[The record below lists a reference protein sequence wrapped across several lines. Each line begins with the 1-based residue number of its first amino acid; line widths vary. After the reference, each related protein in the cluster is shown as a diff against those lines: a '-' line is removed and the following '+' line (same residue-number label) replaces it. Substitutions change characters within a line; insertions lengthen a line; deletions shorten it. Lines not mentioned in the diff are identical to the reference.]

1 MTIDVTPNRLTASE
15 ASARLADGSL
25 SAEALVSACLRCVEE
40 RDSVVGAWEYL
51 DPDAALHQAKM
62 RDGEP
67 RRSPLH
73 GIPVAIKDYI
83 DTVDMPTGY
92 GSPIY
97 AGHRPAADAACVALL
112 REAGAVIVGK
122 TVTTEFAAVTPGK
135 TANPHNP
142 EHTPG
147 GSSSGSAA
155 AVADFQATLALGTQT
170 VGSTIRP
177 AAYCGAVGFKPTYH
191 TFSLAGVKAQA
202 ETMDTLGLLARTV
215 DDVILLSDALLG
227 ARPAFDVPTSDGAPR
242 LAFCRSPQWPD
253 AHPRTVEVMSEAI
266 AIAQAAGATVADLD
280 LPLSFDAALDAHWTI
295 LGFEFARVLSYE
307 RTARRDLL
315 SDGLV
320 DLLDRG
326 MAIPVA
332 DYRAALDRA
341 RGCRAEI
348 AALLQG
354 FDAILTPA
362 AGGPAPAGLKSR
374 TDLLFQRLWT
384 VLHLPAITLPGFTD
398 EAGLPVGVQLVGA
411 HGADGDLLAVAR
423 WFETALARAL
433 S

>member
-1 MTIDVTPNRLTASE
+1 MTTDVTPNRLTASE

-25 SAEALVSACLRCVEE
+25 SAESLVSARLRRVEE

-51 DPDAALHQAKM
+51 NPDAALRQARM

-67 RRSPLH
+67 RRGPLH

-97 AGHRPAADAACVALL
+97 AGHRPAADAACVAML

-155 AVADFQATLALGTQT
+155 AVADFQALLALGTQT

-202 ETMDTLGLLARTV
+202 ETMDTLGLMARTV
-215 DDVILLSDALLG
+215 DDVILLREDVLVEAVGLARADGEAPEQPVLDD
-227 ARPAFDVPTSDGAPR
+227 RPADHR
-242 LAFCRSPQWPD
+242 
-253 AHPRTVEVMSEAI
+253 
-266 AIAQAAGATVADLD
+266 VA
-280 LPLSFDAALDAHWTI
+280 
-295 LGFEFARVLSYE
+295 
-307 RTARRDLL
+307 
-315 SDGLV
+315 
-320 DLLDRG
+320 
-326 MAIPVA
+326 
-332 DYRAALDRA
+332 
-341 RGCRAEI
+341 
-348 AALLQG
+348 
-354 FDAILTPA
+354 
-362 AGGPAPAGLKSR
+362 
-374 TDLLFQRLWT
+374 
-384 VLHLPAITLPGFTD
+384 
-398 EAGLPVGVQLVGA
+398 A
-411 HGADGDLLAVAR
+411 HGADVADRRPDFPFDLVGRLFRRHQDRTGHGVAAVERTLRPLEHLDLLHIEELFIEAVRVGAENAIDDVGKGALRIAR
-423 WFETALARAL
+423 
-433 S
+433 